1 MSLRIIIELDAVQT
15 DPDAVNAQP
24 FLDAVLKRA
33 QVLCAEGAIH
43 VPGWGFTVIEVRCD
57 YDQPLDLDS
66 VEEPNDSDPPVTE
79 Q

>member
-1 MSLRIIIELDAVQT
+1 MSLRIIIELDAVQA

-43 VPGWGFTVIEVRCD
+43 VPGWDFTVVEVRCD
-57 YDQPLDLDS
+57 YDQPLDS
-66 VEEPNDSDPPVTE
+66 VEEPDDTDSAGSK